1 MSMIRILHAADL
13 HLDSPFEGLSAAKAA
28 IRRREQREL
37 LRRIAEL
44 AAREHVD
51 LVLLAGDLMDSD
63 NTFYETGD
71 ELIKAL
77 RLIPAPVFISPGNH
91 DYYSEKSAYYRLKL
105 PENVHVFTENELKCL
120 TSRQKGLRVWGA
132 AFTEKNS
139 SALLRGFHAEKTDG
153 LTDIMVIHGD
163 AGSRSS
169 AYDPITEA
177 EIAASGMDYIALGH
191 IHKPSGL
198 LKAGETW
205 YSWPGCPEGRGFDET
220 GDRFVNII
228 ELEDGK
234 CELRQVSVA
243 ARRYEI
249 LNVDVTGT
257 EPLLAIHTMLP
268 DDTTEDIYRIVLTG
282 ETETSPDIRRLYD
295 NLIDLFFELQIKDET
310 HIRSNIWEKV
320 GEDTL
325 RGLFLTKL
333 KKLHEKADEDTRI
346 KIEQAARWGLAALD
360 NMEEV
365 VRHEDQ

>member
-1 MSMIRILHAADL
+1 MSKIKILHAADL
-13 HLDSPFEGLSAAKAA
+13 HLDSPFEGLSASKAV
-28 IRRREQREL
+28 IRRTEQREL
-37 LRRIAEL
+37 LYRIADL

-51 LVLLAGDLMDSD
+51 MVLLSGDLMDSD
-63 NTFYETGD
+63 NTFYETGE

-77 RLIPAPVFISPGNH
+77 RSVPAPVFISPGNH

-120 TSRQKGLRVWGA
+120 TSRKKGLRIWGA

-139 SALLRGFHAEKTDG
+139 PALLSGFHCEKEEG
-153 LTDIMVIHGD
+153 LTDIMVIHGEV
-163 AGSRSS
+163 GSRNS
-169 AYDPITEA
+169 AYNPITEA

-198 LKAGETW
+198 LKAGNTW

-220 GDRFVNII
+220 GERYVNII
-228 ELEDGK
+228 ELENGR
-234 CELRQVSVA
+234 CELRQESIA
-243 ARRYEI
+243 ARKYEVMNI
-249 LNVDVTGT
+249 DVTGA

-268 DDTTEDIYRIVLTG
+268 EDTVADIYRLVLTG
-282 ETETSPDIRRLYD
+282 ETETSPDVRRLYD
-295 NLIDLFFELQIKDET
+295 NLSDLFFELQIKDET
-310 HIRSNIWEKV
+310 HIRSNIWEKA
-320 GEDTL
+320 GENTL
-325 RGLFLTKL
+325 RGLFLAKL
-333 KKLHEKADEDTRI
+333 RRQYDSADDVTRV